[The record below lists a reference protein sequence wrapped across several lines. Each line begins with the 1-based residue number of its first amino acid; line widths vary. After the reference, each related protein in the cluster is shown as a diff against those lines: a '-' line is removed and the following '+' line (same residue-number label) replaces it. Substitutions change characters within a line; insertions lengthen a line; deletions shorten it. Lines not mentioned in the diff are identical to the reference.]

1 MNQIAF
7 YCLLL
12 VAFRDK
18 NAART
23 YKLFTMQAKFN
34 TVSGEGV
41 FSLRLDSW
49 VDEIYDQQPS
59 VCFSANLHCV
69 VRADSELTLQM
80 SPLQA

>member
-23 YKLFTMQAKFN
+23 YKLFAMQAKFN

-49 VDEIYDQQPS
+49 VDEIYD
-59 VCFSANLHCV
+59 
-69 VRADSELTLQM
+69 
-80 SPLQA
+80 